1 MHQLGEHGG
10 FISGVA
16 PTAVDMRVAQYE
28 QKMRHQAASQ
38 ALRTVQS
45 TSPERGVGKV
55 HGACNTAGSAIYQVI
70 DGFCVKVK
78 KAADV
83 ILGVN

>member
-1 MHQLGEHGG
+1 MHQLGEHSS

-16 PTAVDMRVAQYE
+16 PSIVDIRVAQYE
-28 QKMRHQAASQ
+28 QKMRHPAASRAPQAARS
-38 ALRTVQS
+38 S
-45 TSPERGVGKV
+45 SPEQGVGKV

-70 DGFCVKVK
+70 DGFCVKLK

-83 ILGVN
+83 VLGVN